1 MLYESFDLGNGLQ
14 VSWVD
19 EILPSQQKFNEASLE
34 RLGFVDTEST
44 HTMSQ
49 SPVLSTVDFDAEGVQ
64 HGYLK
69 VPYSGDDSGW
79 GAVMIPL
86 TVVKN
91 DVGPTVIFTG
101 ANHGDEYEGPIAL
114 WWLSNE
120 LKSKD
125 IRGRV
130 IIVPAMNYPAFKA
143 GKRTSSIDGGN
154 MNRAFPGRPD
164 GTITEIIADYFNR
177 VLLPMADYVADLHSG
192 GKTLDFVPF
201 ACAHV
206 LEDKHQQA
214 RCVAAMEAFNAP
226 YSLMLLELDSA
237 KMYDTAAEK
246 MGKVFIGTELGGGGS
261 ASATT
266 VGIAKRGIANLLK
279 HAGIL
284 SGEPERG
291 PSISLVTPDHRS
303 FVTSEHSGLL
313 EMCVDLGSD
322 VKNGE
327 VIALVHDIER
337 TGTQPVEYKA
347 TIDGVLA
354 GRHYPSLTQP
364 GDNLAVIAIRVEE
377 NQD

>member
-1 MLYESFDLGNGLQ
+1 
-14 VSWVD
+14 
-19 EILPSQQKFNEASLE
+19 
-34 RLGFVDTEST
+34 
-44 HTMSQ
+44 MSQ
-49 SPVLSTVDFDAEGVQ
+49 SPVLATVDFDAEGVQ

-79 GAVMIPL
+79 GAVMIPI

-91 DVGPTVIFTG
+91 DVGPTVILTG

-177 VLLPMADYVADLHSG
+177 VLLPMADYVVDLHSG

-201 ACAHV
+201 ACAHL

-214 RCVAAMEAFNAP
+214 RCIAAMEAFNAP

-266 VGIAKRGIANLLK
+266 VAIAKRGILNLLK

>member
-1 MLYESFDLGNGLQ
+1 M
-14 VSWVD
+14 
-19 EILPSQQKFNEASLE
+19 I
-34 RLGFVDTEST
+34 
-44 HTMSQ
+44 Q
-49 SPVLSTVDFDAEGVQ
+49 SPVLATVDFDAEGVQ
-64 HGYLK
+64 HGHLK
-69 VPYSGDDSGW
+69 VPYSGDDSAW
-79 GAVMIPL
+79 GAVMIPV

-177 VLLPMADYVADLHSG
+177 ALLPMTDYVVDMHSG

-214 RCVAAMEAFNAP
+214 RCIAAMEAFNAP

-266 VGIAKRGIANLLK
+266 VAIAKRGISNLLK

-313 EMCVDLGSD
+313 EMCVDLGAE

-364 GDNLAVIAIRVEE
+364 GDNLAVIAIRAEE
-377 NQD
+377 SQD

>member
-1 MLYESFDLGNGLQ
+1 
-14 VSWVD
+14 
-19 EILPSQQKFNEASLE
+19 
-34 RLGFVDTEST
+34 
-44 HTMSQ
+44 MSQ
-49 SPVLSTVDFDAEGVQ
+49 SPVLATVDFDAEGVQ

-79 GAVMIPL
+79 GAVMIPI

-91 DVGPTVIFTG
+91 DVGPTVILTG

-177 VLLPMADYVADLHSG
+177 VLLPMADYVADMHSG

-214 RCVAAMEAFNAP
+214 RCIAAMEAFNAP

-266 VGIAKRGIANLLK
+266 VAIAKRGILNLLK

>member
-1 MLYESFDLGNGLQ
+1 
-14 VSWVD
+14 
-19 EILPSQQKFNEASLE
+19 
-34 RLGFVDTEST
+34 
-44 HTMSQ
+44 MSQ
-49 SPVLSTVDFDAEGVQ
+49 SPVLATVDFDAEGVQ

-79 GAVMIPL
+79 GAVMIPI

-91 DVGPTVIFTG
+91 DVGPTVILTG

-177 VLLPMADYVADLHSG
+177 VLLPMADYVVDLHSG

-214 RCVAAMEAFNAP
+214 RCIAAMEAFNAP

-266 VGIAKRGIANLLK
+266 VAIAKRGILNLLK

-337 TGTQPVEYKA
+337 TGTQPVEYEA
-347 TIDGVLA
+347 TIGGVLA

>member
-1 MLYESFDLGNGLQ
+1 M
-14 VSWVD
+14 
-19 EILPSQQKFNEASLE
+19 I
-34 RLGFVDTEST
+34 
-44 HTMSQ
+44 Q
-49 SPVLSTVDFDAEGVQ
+49 SPVLATVDFDAEGVQ
-64 HGYLK
+64 HGHLK
-69 VPYSGDDSGW
+69 VPYSGDDSAW
-79 GAVMIPL
+79 GAVMIPV

-177 VLLPMADYVADLHSG
+177 ALLPMTDYVVDMHSG

-214 RCVAAMEAFNAP
+214 RCIAAMEAFNAP

-266 VGIAKRGIANLLK
+266 VAIAKRGISNLLK

-313 EMCVDLGSD
+313 EMCVDLGAE

-327 VIALVHDIER
+327 VIALVHGIER

-364 GDNLAVIAIRVEE
+364 GDNLAVIAIRAEDS
-377 NQD
+377 QD

>member
-1 MLYESFDLGNGLQ
+1 
-14 VSWVD
+14 
-19 EILPSQQKFNEASLE
+19 
-34 RLGFVDTEST
+34 
-44 HTMSQ
+44 MSQ
-49 SPVLSTVDFDAEGVQ
+49 SPVLATVDFDAEGVQ

-79 GAVMIPL
+79 GAVMIPI

-91 DVGPTVIFTG
+91 DVGPTVILTG

-177 VLLPMADYVADLHSG
+177 VLLPMADYVVDLHSG

-226 YSLMLLELDSA
+226 YSLMLLELDSE

-266 VGIAKRGIANLLK
+266 VAIAKRGISNLLK

-364 GDNLAVIAIRVEE
+364 GDNLAVIAIKS
-377 NQD
+377 

>member
-1 MLYESFDLGNGLQ
+1 
-14 VSWVD
+14 
-19 EILPSQQKFNEASLE
+19 
-34 RLGFVDTEST
+34 
-44 HTMSQ
+44 MSQ
-49 SPVLSTVDFDAEGVQ
+49 SPVRATVDFDAEGVQ

-69 VPYSGDDSGW
+69 VPYSGDDSAW
-79 GAVMIPL
+79 GAIMIPV
-86 TVVKN
+86 TVIKN

-177 VLLPMADYVADLHSG
+177 VLLPMVDYVADLHSG

-266 VGIAKRGIANLLK
+266 VAIAKRGILNLLK

-377 NQD
+377 NQG

>member
-1 MLYESFDLGNGLQ
+1 
-14 VSWVD
+14 
-19 EILPSQQKFNEASLE
+19 
-34 RLGFVDTEST
+34 
-44 HTMSQ
+44 MSQ
-49 SPVLSTVDFDAEGVQ
+49 SPVRTAVDFDAEGVQ
-64 HGYLK
+64 HGHLK
-69 VPYSGDDSGW
+69 IPYSGDDSAW
-79 GAVMIPL
+79 GAIMIPV

-143 GKRTSSIDGGN
+143 GKRTSPIDGGN
-154 MNRAFPGRPD
+154 MNRTFPGRPD

-177 VLLPMADYVADLHSG
+177 VLLPMADYVADMHSG

-214 RCVAAMEAFNAP
+214 RCIAAMEAFNAP

-266 VGIAKRGIANLLK
+266 VAIAKRGILNLLK

-313 EMCVDLGSD
+313 EMCVDLGAD

-364 GDNLAVIAIRVEE
+364 GDNLAVIAIKS
-377 NQD
+377 

>member
-1 MLYESFDLGNGLQ
+1 MN
-14 VSWVD
+14 
-19 EILPSQQKFNEASLE
+19 
-34 RLGFVDTEST
+34 
-44 HTMSQ
+44 Q
-49 SPVLSTVDFDAEGVQ
+49 SPVQATVDFDADGIQ
-64 HGYLK
+64 HGHLK
-69 VPYSGDDSGW
+69 VPYSGDDSAW
-79 GAVMIPL
+79 GAIMIPV

-143 GKRTSSIDGGN
+143 GKRTSPIDGGN
-154 MNRAFPGRPD
+154 MNRTFPGHPD

-177 VLLPMADYVADLHSG
+177 VLLPMADYVADMHSG

-214 RCVAAMEAFNAP
+214 RCIAAMEAFNAP

-266 VGIAKRGIANLLK
+266 VAIAKRGILNLLK

-313 EMCVDLGSD
+313 EMCVDLGAD

-364 GDNLAVIAIRVEE
+364 GDNLAVIAIRAEE
-377 NQD
+377 SQD

>member
-1 MLYESFDLGNGLQ
+1 
-14 VSWVD
+14 
-19 EILPSQQKFNEASLE
+19 
-34 RLGFVDTEST
+34 
-44 HTMSQ
+44 MSQ
-49 SPVLSTVDFDAEGVQ
+49 SPVLATVDFDAEGVQ

-177 VLLPMADYVADLHSG
+177 VLLPMADYVVDLHSG

-214 RCVAAMEAFNAP
+214 RCIAAMEAFNAP

-266 VGIAKRGIANLLK
+266 VAIAKRGILNLLK

-313 EMCVDLGSD
+313 EMCVDLGAD

-364 GDNLAVIAIRVEE
+364 GDNLAVIAIKS
-377 NQD
+377 

>member
-1 MLYESFDLGNGLQ
+1 
-14 VSWVD
+14 
-19 EILPSQQKFNEASLE
+19 
-34 RLGFVDTEST
+34 
-44 HTMSQ
+44 MSQ
-49 SPVLSTVDFDAEGVQ
+49 SPVLATVDFDAEGVQ

-79 GAVMIPL
+79 GAVMIPI

-91 DVGPTVIFTG
+91 DVGPTVILTG

-177 VLLPMADYVADLHSG
+177 VLLPMADYVVDLHSG

-214 RCVAAMEAFNAP
+214 RCIAAMEAFNAP

-266 VGIAKRGIANLLK
+266 VAIAKRGILNLLK

>member
-1 MLYESFDLGNGLQ
+1 
-14 VSWVD
+14 
-19 EILPSQQKFNEASLE
+19 
-34 RLGFVDTEST
+34 
-44 HTMSQ
+44 MSQ
-49 SPVLSTVDFDAEGVQ
+49 SPVRTAVDFDAEGVQ
-64 HGYLK
+64 HGHLK
-69 VPYSGDDSGW
+69 IPYSGDDSAW
-79 GAVMIPL
+79 GAIMIPV

-143 GKRTSSIDGGN
+143 GKRTSPIDGGN
-154 MNRAFPGRPD
+154 MNRTFPGRPD

-177 VLLPMADYVADLHSG
+177 VLLPMADYVADMHSG

-214 RCVAAMEAFNAP
+214 RCIAAMEAFNAP

-266 VGIAKRGIANLLK
+266 VAIAKRGILNLLK

-291 PSISLVTPDHRS
+291 PSISLITPDHRS

-313 EMCVDLGSD
+313 EMCVDLGAD

-364 GDNLAVIAIRVEE
+364 GDNLAVIAIKS
-377 NQD
+377 